1 MLSFWQE
8 MEYEKSSQDICEM
21 RLKNKY
27 FFFRRC
33 NGHDMEREKRLA
45 KLLTYIYFFF
55 SRRCLCCCCY
65 GKGINRSV
73 WGSNNSKS
81 NQNSMWKRC
90 EIRGTFFVWI
100 YSVFVCPEIA
110 PSERE
115 RERTKEIVR
124 DHIYMKWDWICESSS
139 GDNDDENDGCSSS
152 VNNRTA
158 SVRSYCIVT
167 TSLKMYHILCFRPF
181 SLSLSLG
188 FVAVDSW
195 YRAKWVCAHVVYAF
209 NRHTMHTIWLGRK
222 NKTLWTTISHIP

>member
-1 MLSFWQE
+1 
-8 MEYEKSSQDICEM
+8 
-21 RLKNKY
+21 
-27 FFFRRC
+27 
-33 NGHDMEREKRLA
+33 
-45 KLLTYIYFFF
+45 
-55 SRRCLCCCCY
+55 
-65 GKGINRSV
+65 
-73 WGSNNSKS
+73 
-81 NQNSMWKRC
+81 
-90 EIRGTFFVWI
+90 
-100 YSVFVCPEIA
+100 
-110 PSERE
+110 
-115 RERTKEIVR
+115 
-124 DHIYMKWDWICESSS
+124 MKWDCICESSS

-222 NKTLWTTISHIP
+222 NKTLWTTISHIPLVASCLCVLPSFRHIRIETESKTFTIITIANSQIYGLLWFFSLIPHHIIKCSLIEKIMSVLHIRFFFLHSPWKTMIRILDKQIAKVFLTAVTILYQHLGIKVFVFTVDLV